1 MEIQHLYAHAAY
13 PSRAID
19 ELWVEVSRPDRER
32 LDLRYIAA
40 GRVADVLLPEQ
51 RSPERTDELW
61 RTTCFELFLRPVG
74 SQAYWEFN
82 FSPSTR
88 WAAYAFDGRRTGMR
102 DLALG
107 SAPTISLTTE
117 AKRLVMDVSLV
128 LPQLPD
134 IGEIGL
140 SAIIEDDAGRRSFWA
155 LAHPAGE
162 PDFHDP
168 ACFAADLPAPDRA

>member
-19 ELWVEVSRPDRER
+19 ELWMEVSRPDRER

-40 GRVADVLLPEQ
+40 GRVAEVLLPPAQ
-51 RSPERTDELW
+51 PAERTDELW
-61 RTTCFELFLRPVG
+61 RSTCFELFLKPVG
-74 SQAYWEFN
+74 RQSYWEFN

-88 WAAYAFDGRRTGMR
+88 WAAYAFQDRRTGMR
-102 DLALG
+102 DLPLA
-107 SAPTISLTTE
+107 SAPTIMVQRE
-117 AKRLVMDVSLV
+117 AKRLVFDVSLT
-128 LPQLPD
+128 LPPLGD
-134 IGEIGL
+134 VNAMGL
-140 SAIIEDDAGRRSFWA
+140 SAIIEDDSGSRSFWA